1 MEASLEMKMSTIRL
15 TASAITLAIG
25 LLALTGFVA
34 PAMAQDDQPR
44 PVAYTTAPKLVIAK
58 IRSGDADVY
67 DVRGK
72 VTFTVTAANSDDTI
86 AGTLNYTIP
95 DDARQKISQLTGR
108 PLNTIKSTLTQ
119 PGVVANF
126 QKGTGAPLI
135 HLEISPFD
143 SDVNGAKLRFNRIV
157 VDINGR
163 QGGPTIRKYT
173 NEEIEVLFTVWTRQ
187 INNGRQARGVI
198 ARLNRAINGEA
209 DQ

>member
-1 MEASLEMKMSTIRL
+1 MKMSTTRL
-15 TASAITLAIG
+15 TAKSVILAMF
-25 LLALTGFVA
+25 LLALPGFA
-34 PAMAQDDQPR
+34 ALAMAQEDQPR

-58 IRSGDADVY
+58 IRSGEADVF

-86 AGTLNYTIP
+86 AGTLNYAIP
-95 DDARQKISQLTGR
+95 DDARQKISQMTGR

-119 PGVVANF
+119 PGVIANF

-157 VDINGR
+157 VDIPGR
-163 QGGPTIRKYT
+163 QGGPTIKKYS
-173 NEEIEVLFTVWTRQ
+173 NEEVEVLFTVWTRQ

>member
-1 MEASLEMKMSTIRL
+1 MEEMERMNMFTTKLTGKM
-15 TASAITLAIG
+15 
-25 LLALTGFVA
+25 LALTIALLAIPGLGTIASAQEA
-34 PAMAQDDQPR
+34 PPR

-58 IRSGDADVY
+58 IRSGEEDVY

-86 AGTLNYTIP
+86 AGTLNYSIP
-95 DDARQKISQLTGR
+95 DDARQKIAQMTGK
-108 PLNTIKSTLTQ
+108 PINTIKSTLTQ
-119 PGVVANF
+119 QGVIATF

-143 SDVNGAKLRFNRIV
+143 ADVNGAKMRFNRVV
-157 VDINGR
+157 VDIPGR
-163 QGGPTIRKYT
+163 QGGNVGKYST
-173 NEEIEVLFTVWTRQ
+173 EEVEVLFTVWTRQ
-187 INNGRQARGVI
+187 INTGRQARGVI